1 MRIGLF
7 ILFIFTLHLGCST
20 KVKQKPNIIIIITD
34 DQGYGDIGFN
44 NNSQILTSNLDLLA
58 SQSIRFNNFYVSP
71 VCAPTRSSL
80 LTGRYSL
87 RTGVT
92 DTYNGGAM
100 MSTDELTLSEILREN
115 NYNTGIFGKWHLGD
129 SYPFRPTDQ
138 GFNES
143 LIHLSGGI
151 GQVGDFTNYYAGNRS
166 YFDPIL
172 WHNNEQKKYDGYC
185 SDIFTDEALKFIE
198 SNKSNQFFCYLSFNA
213 PHTPLQLPEKY
224 YDLYKD
230 LDPSL
235 IYEDEKIKMSKKDIN
250 DAKKIYGMITNIDHN
265 VGKLIKKLKE
275 LKIDKNT
282 ILIFM
287 TDNGAQQK
295 RYASNLR
302 GLKGKV
308 YEGGIKVP
316 FYLKFP
322 KIHGNNGKDINS
334 LSAHI
339 DVLPSLLNLCDIEIP
354 KDIKID
360 GKNFLNKPLEERSFF
375 SYWTRK
381 SPELYQN
388 MSLNKGKYKLVGNTN
403 YDSPIESFELF
414 DIDRDPYEIENLID
428 NKKEVA
434 IEMKMEM
441 DNIYNELINS
451 NNIINKPRIIIGSEY
466 ENPSFLNRNDASG
479 QRGIWAQN
487 EIFGF
492 WRTKVYKGKYNF
504 RFKFNNLNLKS
515 GQMVIEVGSQVFS
528 KKVETDD
535 NGYVLMENIHLNEGE
550 FDITPFFFEASNLI
564 LYPVILY
571 NAHPPLS
578 LKTPRCIAA

>member
-1 MRIGLF
+1 MRICLF
-7 ILFIFTLHLGCST
+7 ILFFFTLHLGCT
-20 KVKQKPNIIIIITD
+20 NKVKQKPNIIIIITD

-322 KIHGNNGKDINS
+322 KIHGNDGKDINS

-360 GKNFLNKPLEERSFF
+360 GKNFLNKPLEERSLF

-403 YDSPIESFELF
+403 YDSPIEDFELF
-414 DIDRDPYEIENLID
+414 NIDRDPYEIENLIE
-428 NKKEVA
+428 NKKELA
-434 IEMKMEM
+434 NEMKIEM

-451 NNIINKPRIIIGSEY
+451 KNIINKPRIIIGSEF

-492 WRTKVYKGKYNF
+492 WRTKVYEGKYNF
-504 RFKFNNLNLKS
+504 RFKFNNLNLTS

-535 NGYVLMENIHLNEGE
+535 SGYVLMENIHLNEGE
-550 FDITPFFFEASNLI
+550 FDITPFFRIDRKNI
-564 LYPVILY
+564 LPFWVEINKL
-571 NAHPPLS
+571 
-578 LKTPRCIAA
+578 

>member
-1 MRIGLF
+1 MRICLF
-7 ILFIFTLHLGCST
+7 ILFVFTLHLGCT
-20 KVKQKPNIIIIITD
+20 NKVKQKPNIIIIITD

-185 SDIFTDEALKFIE
+185 SDIFTNEALKFIE

-235 IYEDEKIKMSKKDIN
+235 IYEDEKIKMSKKTLMMQ
-250 DAKKIYGMITNIDHN
+250 KKY
-265 VGKLIKKLKE
+265 
-275 LKIDKNT
+275 
-282 ILIFM
+282 
-287 TDNGAQQK
+287 
-295 RYASNLR
+295 
-302 GLKGKV
+302 
-308 YEGGIKVP
+308 
-316 FYLKFP
+316 
-322 KIHGNNGKDINS
+322 
-334 LSAHI
+334 
-339 DVLPSLLNLCDIEIP
+339 
-354 KDIKID
+354 
-360 GKNFLNKPLEERSFF
+360 
-375 SYWTRK
+375 
-381 SPELYQN
+381 
-388 MSLNKGKYKLVGNTN
+388 
-403 YDSPIESFELF
+403 
-414 DIDRDPYEIENLID
+414 
-428 NKKEVA
+428 
-434 IEMKMEM
+434 
-441 DNIYNELINS
+441 
-451 NNIINKPRIIIGSEY
+451 
-466 ENPSFLNRNDASG
+466 
-479 QRGIWAQN
+479 
-487 EIFGF
+487 
-492 WRTKVYKGKYNF
+492 
-504 RFKFNNLNLKS
+504 
-515 GQMVIEVGSQVFS
+515 MV
-528 KKVETDD
+528 
-535 NGYVLMENIHLNEGE
+535 
-550 FDITPFFFEASNLI
+550 
-564 LYPVILY
+564 
-571 NAHPPLS
+571 
-578 LKTPRCIAA
+578 